1 MNQAIE
7 FNDQIKDM
15 IDDVEAAI
23 QQGSNEEEQAAI
35 KAKREEV
42 SVDHESLGQYGF
54 LDQFISHV
62 IFGTAAKVNTDEN
75 NW

>member
-23 QQGSNEEEQAAI
+23 KQGSNEEEQAAI
-35 KAKREEV
+35 AAKRAEV
-42 SVDHESLGQYGF
+42 S
-54 LDQFISHV
+54 LDYVIGTRSISHTFN
-62 IFGTAAKVNTDEN
+62 ILHRALGVNFFFR
-75 NW
+75 

>member
-23 QQGSNEEEQAAI
+23 KQGSNEEEQAAI
-35 KAKREEV
+35 AEKRAEV
-42 SVDHESLGQYGF
+42 SQDYVIETGR
-54 LDQFISHV
+54 ISHTFHIV
-62 IFGTAAKVNTDEN
+62 RRSWGVNLFYR
-75 NW
+75 